1 MRLNKQELQAMLKN
15 NQKIPEGWSIVL
27 LKSLS
32 SNGIMN
38 GIFNNPTKV
47 GRGIPLIN
55 VVDLYND
62 KIDFRNL
69 SLLDVSEDELKR
81 YEAILGDLL
90 FTRSSLKL
98 EGIAQC
104 NIVPVL
110 ESKCVF
116 DCHIMRIRPNDQ
128 LVVPYYLFAY
138 CNTAMAKMQFMKL
151 SKTTTMT
158 TIDQDGLGQLK
169 VLLPPLAEQEKIAEI
184 LGTWDE
190 AIEKLSGLIEQKKL
204 LKKGLMQKLL
214 TGKVRLNGFTQPW
227 NEVKLGEIFN
237 IKKGQGLSKDVLDS
251 KGVYKCIL
259 YGELYTKYSEVIK
272 NTISRTNKNEKI
284 TSNIGDLLIP
294 ASTTTSGIDLANAT
308 ALLESDVILGGD
320 INILRSKKE
329 ISPVFF
335 AYLLTHSYKFDIARL
350 AQGITI
356 VHLYAEFLKSMKVFV
371 PIDTNEQKAIAD
383 VLSTA
388 DEEIDLLNQK
398 LDALKEQKKGLMQQL
413 LTGQT
418 RVKVN

>member
-169 VLLPPLAEQEKIAEI
+169 VLLPPLPEQEKIAEI

-190 AIEKLSGLIEQKKL
+190 AIEKLSSLIEQKKL

-214 TGKVRLNGFTQPW
+214 TGKTRLSTFTQPW
-227 NEVKLGEIFN
+227 KEVKLGA
-237 IKKGQGLSKDVLDS
+237 VL
-251 KGVYKCIL
+251 
-259 YGELYTKYSEVIK
+259 EA
-272 NTISRTNKNEKI
+272 ISRRNKNLNISRVLSVTNSRGFILPEEQFSRGVASEDLSNYKVVKNGEFAYNPSRLNVGSIDRLDNFTDGVLSPMYVIFKCNEKLS
-284 TSNIGDLLIP
+284 SNYMKHWI
-294 ASTTTSGIDLANAT
+294 TTTEFNTKVRNS
-308 ALLESDVILGGD
+308 
-320 INILRSKKE
+320 
-329 ISPVFF
+329 
-335 AYLLTHSYKFDIARL
+335 
-350 AQGITI
+350 AQGSVRETVDFKTLSSIKI
-356 VHLYAEFLKSMKVFV
+356 NLPSD
-371 PIDTNEQKAIAD
+371 ISEQQAIAD

-388 DEEIDLLNQK
+388 DDEINLLNQK
-398 LDALKEQKKGLMQQL
+398 LEALKEQKKGLMQQL
-413 LTGQT
+413 LTGQV